1 MALGLRP
8 QGFLAPSSC
17 LSIPDYV
24 PDVSVRGSLCSTTAD
39 PLGWDHLGDMGYLAG
54 CVWVTQA
61 GCRGPELVALFS
73 HWPSRVHAAALSHP
87 GVAQPAWWHSRHTD
101 TCTDSTGA
109 RTRQAAGG
117 DPVRAFSSVVL

>member
-39 PLGWDHLGDMGYLAG
+39 PLGWDHLGDMGVSCWV
-54 CVWVTQA
+54 CV
-61 GCRGPELVALFS
+61 G
-73 HWPSRVHAAALSHP
+73 
-87 GVAQPAWWHSRHTD
+87 
-101 TCTDSTGA
+101 DSGWMP
-109 RTRQAAGG
+109 R
-117 DPVRAFSSVVL
+117 P